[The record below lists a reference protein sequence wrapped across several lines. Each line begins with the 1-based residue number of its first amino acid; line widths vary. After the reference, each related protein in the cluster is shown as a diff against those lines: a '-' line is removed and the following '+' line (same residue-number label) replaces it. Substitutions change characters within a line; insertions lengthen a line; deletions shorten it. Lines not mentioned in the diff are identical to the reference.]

1 MDQAPEVS
9 VAVNLKPSD
18 VYTPFRWDRGN
29 VIRWVA
35 AALLCLIF
43 RDLYASSRETL
54 QSFPGGASISA
65 IMIMLVV
72 FVLFAILLFPYL
84 RVRALFRST
93 PGLAETSRI
102 TFRPDK
108 ILFQSESAQSECKW
122 TIFNRV
128 SETREVFA
136 FSQGKIGA
144 TYVPKRFFTDPNDIL
159 LLRRII
165 RENFK
170 GKWTLRND

>member
-1 MDQAPEVS
+1 MDDQPEAS

-18 VYTPFRWDRGN
+18 VYSPFHLDRGN

-43 RDLYASSRETL
+43 RDLYGSSRETL
-54 QSFPGGASISA
+54 QSFPGGASITA
-65 IMIMLVV
+65 VMIVLVV

-93 PGLAETSRI
+93 PSLAETSRI
-102 TFRPDK
+102 TFRPDE
-108 ILFQSESAQSECKW
+108 ILFQSERAKSECKW
-122 TIFNRV
+122 TLFTRV
-128 SETREVFA
+128 FETRKVFA
-136 FSQGKIGA
+136 FSQGGIGA
-144 TYVPKRFFTDPNDIL
+144 TYVPKRFFTDPNDIQ
-159 LLRRII
+159 LLRRMI

-170 GKWTLRND
+170 GKWTLRSD

>member
-1 MDQAPEVS
+1 MDDQPQVS

-18 VYTPFRWDRGN
+18 VYSPFHLDRGN

-35 AALLCLIF
+35 AALLCLFF
-43 RDLYASSRETL
+43 RDLYTSSRETL
-54 QSFPGGASISA
+54 QSFPGGASITA
-65 IMIMLVV
+65 VMIVLVV

-93 PGLAETSRI
+93 PSLRETSRI

-128 SETREVFA
+128 SETREAFA

-144 TYVPKRFFTDPNDIL
+144 TYVPKRFFANPNDIQ
-159 LLRRII
+159 LLRRLI

-170 GKWTLRND
+170 GELTLRSD

>member
-18 VYTPFRWDRGN
+18 VYTPFRRDRGN

-54 QSFPGGASISA
+54 QSFPGGASIGA

-93 PGLAETSRI
+93 PGLAET
-102 TFRPDK
+102 K
-108 ILFQSESAQSECKW
+108 ILFQSERAQSECKW
-122 TIFNRV
+122 TIFDRV

-144 TYVPKRFFTDPNDIL
+144 TYVPKRFFTDPNDIP